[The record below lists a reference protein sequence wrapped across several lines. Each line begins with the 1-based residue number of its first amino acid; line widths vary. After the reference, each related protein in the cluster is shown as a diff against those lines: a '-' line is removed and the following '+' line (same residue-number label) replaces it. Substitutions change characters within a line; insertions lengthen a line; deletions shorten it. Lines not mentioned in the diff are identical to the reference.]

1 VEPIVVYPVKRMF
14 GSLLIWAMLAGA
26 VACVSA
32 PPRTANE
39 LQADK
44 ETADRVVRALNA
56 DKYLFTRH
64 ISVRADS
71 GVVHLGGYVWSP
83 TDIYEAKRI
92 ARRVPGVTVV
102 VNELELKSG
111 GIR

>member
-1 VEPIVVYPVKRMF
+1 MVDPVKRMS
-14 GSLLIWAMLAGA
+14 GSLLIGAMLAGA
-26 VACVSA
+26 VACASA
-32 PPRTANE
+32 PPKTANE

-44 ETADRVVRALNA
+44 ETAGRVERALNA
-56 DKYLFTRH
+56 DKFLFTRH
-64 ISVRADS
+64 ISVRADG

-102 VNELELKSG
+102 VNELELQRG